1 MALQVFDRV
10 QVTGTANTTVSFT
23 LGSAVTGFQ
32 SFSVLTNGNTTYY
45 AATDTSGNWE
55 VGLGTYLT
63 TGPTLTRTT
72 ILSSSNT
79 GSAVTF
85 VGTVTVFITY
95 PSSKSIYGDGTA
107 LGMARLTGFTTTATA
122 AGTTTLTSD
131 SSFYQ
136 VFTGSTTQTITLP
149 VVTTLIQGW
158 TFYIVNNSTGNL
170 TLNSSGA
177 NLVYTIPP
185 GTTVMATC
193 ILVTGTTAASWE
205 AGLTDF
211 STYTGT
217 GDVVLSASP
226 TFTGTPTAP
235 QYSASNGLYVNSK
248 TVSVSYS
255 IPSGSSAMSAG
266 PMTVNSG
273 VVVTVPSGS
282 RWVVL

>member
-10 QVTGTANTTVSFT
+10 QATGTANTTVSFT

-32 SFSVLTNGNTTYY
+32 SFSVLTNGSTTYY

-55 VGLGTYLT
+55 VGLGTYST

-107 LGMARLTGFTTTATA
+107 LGMARLIGFTTTATA

-131 SSFYQ
+131 SSYYQ
-136 VFTGSTTQTITLP
+136 VFTGSTTQTVQLP
-149 VVTTLIQGW
+149 VVTTLLQGW
-158 TFYIVNNSTGNL
+158 SYHVVNNSTGNL
-170 TLNSSGA
+170 TLNSSGS

-185 GTTVMATC
+185 GTAVMATC